1 MEFRTIPVSRLDPW
15 EKNPREISVQDYE
28 RLKWQIRRLEFYK
41 PLIVEPAPGGRFIVL
56 GGNSR
61 LAVLKEL
68 RAKQAGVSIVH
79 PKSEAERL
87 EYAISDN
94 DLIGKYDTEKLARL
108 ILPVKDEIPLE
119 NYRIPVGEPK
129 TIPELKREFGQSLD
143 IREKELDEGIK
154 TAHACRECGYKW

>member
-1 MEFRTIPVSRLDPW
+1 MEFRTVPVSRLNPW
-15 EKNPREISVQDYE
+15 EKNPREISGQDYE
-28 RLKWQIRRLEFYK
+28 RLKWQILKLKLYK
-41 PLIVEPAPGGRFIVL
+41 PLVVEPTPGGRFLVL

-61 LAVLKEL
+61 LAILKEV
-68 RAKQAGVSIVH
+68 REKEAGVSIVH
-79 PKSEAERL
+79 PISEAQRMK
-87 EYAISDN
+87 YAMSDN
-94 DLIGKYDTEKLARL
+94 DLIGKYDTKKLARL

-129 TIPELKREFGQSLD
+129 TIPELKREFGQSLV